1 MKFIQIVIAAN
12 IWLGSEAFVP
22 CINSE
27 RTERATKLM
36 VGNDATQNLPKMSTS
51 IPFLRRPAVLTG
63 ELAGDV
69 GFDPLGLAKNR
80 ESLFEYREAEMKH
93 ARLAM
98 LVRNTSN

>member
-1 MKFIQIVIAAN
+1 MKFFQIIIAST
-12 IWLGSEAFVP
+12 ILLWTEAFVP
-22 CINSE
+22 SGGVE
-27 RTERATKLM
+27 KSTKLMM

-51 IPFLRRPAVLTG
+51 IPFLSRPDPLTG

-80 ESLFEYREAEMKH
+80 EGLFEYREAEIKH

-98 LVRNTSN
+98 LVRNN